1 MRTSVSDSVSGEPR
15 FDAAVMPDHPSDG
28 LPPAPF
34 DRVAEAAGTNVA
46 RHGHHPAVATLEVFV
61 AAYVALTAVLL
72 AVGVLITRWW
82 VPSGFGHWDE
92 SVNRWFADHR
102 TALLNHVTAV
112 ATFMA
117 NTGAVVALAVV
128 AALVMVLLRRWRNAL
143 ILGVA
148 LVLEVTVFLSITF
161 TIARPRPDVVRLD
174 STPSTAS
181 YPSGHIAASLVLWGA
196 VALCA
201 VTFSRAR
208 AVAVLA
214 WCIAVLAPLTI
225 GFARVYRGMH
235 HWTDVTAG
243 ALLGVAALT
252 AGVLAERATSAAAA
266 ARQQRRP
273 PLSNDRGRATGQVEV
288 TR

>member
-1 MRTSVSDSVSGEPR
+1 MRTSVSDSVSGEMH
-15 FDAAVMPDHPSDG
+15 FDADAMSDHPRDG

-34 DRVAEAAGTNVA
+34 DRVAEAAGKRAA
-46 RHGHHPAVATLEVFV
+46 RHGHRPAVATLEVFV

-72 AVGVLITRWW
+72 ALGVLITRWW
-82 VPSGFGHWDE
+82 VPGSFGHWDE

-102 TALLNHVTAV
+102 TSVLNHVTAA

-117 NTGAVVALAVV
+117 NTGAVVAIAVV
-128 AALVMVLLRRWRNAL
+128 AAVVMVLLRRWRNAL

-174 STPSTAS
+174 TTPSTAS

-196 VALCA
+196 VALFA
-201 VTFSRAR
+201 MTFSRAS

-214 WCIAVLAPLTI
+214 WCIAVVAPLTI

-266 ARQQRRP
+266 ARLPRREP
-273 PLSNDRGRATGQVEV
+273 MSDDRGRATGQMEV